1 MGRRKPK
8 AVPRWRDPDVR
19 WGRDRE
25 KARGR
30 KGRERGGGK
39 KLRGTGEDEP
49 PRYKECAAFK
59 KGREKGR
66 KVCPTKRTDWKVNYM
81 RTISSLFYFII
92 YLFLLISF
100 STPADRRRNPSPRP
114 ASPFSVTGAFSPG
127 FTVTVCVLGTVLA
140 SSSFNLPL
148 ASPVHSHALPSTAA
162 RISNGVSRC
171 IFDPTSPFV
180 ISRLAPCRFSFCP
193 GLPVPWARGKRV
205 SAFSDNQLRAL
216 YDAPPHRG
224 QLVGLDAYELVGKYT
239 PCLFNGLPFSASP
252 QLATN
257 KQRLFGNSDENP

>member
-100 STPADRRRNPSPRP
+100 QPPTIDAGTLVLGPLLPSR
-114 ASPFSVTGAFSPG
+114 VTGAFSPG
-127 FTVTVCVLGTVLA
+127 FTVRA
-140 SSSFNLPL
+140 WDSSSLVL
-148 ASPVHSHALPSTAA
+148 IQLS
-162 RISNGVSRC
+162 SR
-171 IFDPTSPFV
+171 FTSPF
-180 ISRLAPCRFSFCP
+180 PCSALNCRPYIKWSFQMY
-193 GLPVPWARGKRV
+193 L
-205 SAFSDNQLRAL
+205 
-216 YDAPPHRG
+216 
-224 QLVGLDAYELVGKYT
+224 
-239 PCLFNGLPFSASP
+239 
-252 QLATN
+252 
-257 KQRLFGNSDENP
+257 